1 MSSSTVL
8 DLLPSGTAW
17 IAVLVLAAA
26 QGAMLL
32 IVGFVLAAA
41 LRQAVAATRHLLWSL
56 VLVGVLA
63 LPAASALVPWRVS
76 IVPEEAFARLDAL
89 AAALAGESDDAAP
102 AEAALSDVRAADVAV
117 AALVTSLVE
126 VERDVELAASAP
138 AVSARSDMRESES
151 ASAVEDGSDAIVPA
165 GAARRPLFGALLA
178 IWLAGATLLLARLGG
193 GAAALRGIVGRARPA
208 SETAWGWELQRIAD
222 REAGAVAIRLLQ
234 SDEVGMPL
242 TTGVLHPTVILPSAA
257 DEWTPERRRAV
268 LRHELAHVRRHD
280 VLTHLLA
287 KIACALHWPNP
298 FVWGAAR
305 RMRAESERACD
316 DLVLAT
322 GTQASEYAEHLLS
335 IVRAAGRRHA
345 PSPALPFAQR
355 SDFEG
360 RLLRILE
367 PNVRRHGVTRGSAA
381 LVTLA
386 LAVTAIPLA
395 AMGPRRAPS
404 PPLSIGSLVVGAG
417 ADGMTPVDAQ
427 DPVSPTP
434 TPTPTPRPVQPMDEP
449 QPAPQPDPR
458 PQPRPRPLQP
468 MEPMQSRAGSSVA
481 SAAAI
486 AGLTTALGD
495 ADVEVRRAAVSALGS
510 LEDPRA
516 IEALMQALRSDE
528 DAEVRKAAAWA
539 LGQLEDRKAV
549 PALTTALRQDGDIEV
564 RKMSAWALGQIE
576 DEGAVEALGAALGD
590 QSAEVRSTSV
600 WALGQIE
607 APASVRFLVPLL
619 RDADAETR
627 KQTAWALGQIES
639 REAVGPLS
647 AAVKDES
654 IEVRE
659 TAVWALGQIE
669 DPAAAGA
676 LAGAL
681 KDARADVRQKAAWAL
696 GQLDDLATAP
706 PALIEALRDEDRNV
720 RLGAAHALGEIEDAA
735 AVPALRE
742 AARGDDATLRKTAVR
757 ALAEIDDPAAFDALV
772 EMLQDD
778 DPEVR
783 RMAAQAL
790 GRNR

>member
-1 MSSSTVL
+1 MGSSTVF

-63 LPAASALVPWRVS
+63 IPAASAFVPWRLAV
-76 IVPEEAFARLDAL
+76 VPEDAL
-89 AAALAGESDDAAP
+89 ARLAVLAAGESGGSRDAVLAG
-102 AEAALSDVRAADVAV
+102 ASLDEAREAGVAV
-117 AALVTSLVE
+117 AALAVPDVS
-126 VERDVELAASAP
+126 VERGVEAADAAP
-138 AVSARSDMRESES
+138 AARARSETRDGDAVSAIVVGAGSRAS
-151 ASAVEDGSDAIVPA
+151 ASGAV
-165 GAARRPLFGALLA
+165 ARRPLLGALLA

-193 GAAALRGIVGRARPA
+193 GAAALRGIVRRARPA
-208 SETAWGWELQRIAD
+208 SGTGWGWELQRIAD
-222 REAGAVAIRLLQ
+222 REAGGVAIRLLQ

-335 IVRAAGRRHA
+335 IVRAAGRLHA

-367 PNVRRHGVTRGSAA
+367 PNVRRHGLTRGSAA

-395 AMGPRRAPS
+395 AMGPRRAPA
-404 PPLSIGSLVVGAG
+404 PPLSIGSLVVGTD
-417 ADGMTPVDAQ
+417 ADGAMRVDAVQ
-427 DPVSPTP
+427 DPVAP
-434 TPTPTPRPVQPMDEP
+434 TPTPTPRPAPVVDQPM
-449 QPAPQPDPR
+449 PDPR
-458 PQPRPRPLQP
+458 PQPRPQPRPRR
-468 MEPMQSRAGSSVA
+468 MQSRDATSGA

-486 AGLTTALGD
+486 AGLVTALGD
-495 ADVEVRRAAVSALGS
+495 ADVEVRRAAVSSLGS

-539 LGQLEDRKAV
+539 LGQLEDERAV
-549 PALTTALRQDGDIEV
+549 PALTTALRQDSEVEV

-590 QSAEVRSTSV
+590 SDAEVRSTSV

-639 REAVGPLS
+639 REAVASLS

-696 GQLDDLATAP
+696 GQLDELSAAP
-706 PALIEALRDEDRNV
+706 PALIEALRDEDRSV
-720 RLGAAHALGEIEDAA
+720 RLSAAQALGEIEDAA

-742 AARGDDATLRKTAVR
+742 AARGDDATLRKAAVR
-757 ALAEIDDPAAFDALV
+757 SLAEIDDPAAFDALV